1 VSFYK
6 FREKRRSTLT
16 EGIAIRLLA
25 RNGIVA
31 IWQLQVAAAIA
42 YRTCNASAAAAIVE
56 IAEAAEREWLRQ
68 GNAPTLIGD
77 WQQ

>member
-1 VSFYK
+1 MI
-6 FREKRRSTLT
+6 RLSTLT

-56 IAEAAEREWLRQ
+56 RLPKLRSEWLRQ